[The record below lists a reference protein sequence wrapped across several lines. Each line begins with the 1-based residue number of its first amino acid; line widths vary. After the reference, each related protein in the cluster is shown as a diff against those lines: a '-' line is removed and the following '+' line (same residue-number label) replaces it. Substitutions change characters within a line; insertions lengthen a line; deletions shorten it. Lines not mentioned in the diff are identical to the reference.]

1 MVPGFFLC
9 VGKIKENGV
18 INIMKKTL
26 LAVYATGNVGKTTS
40 IKNFFLK
47 FILKHSDQ
55 IKDITHFNVDD
66 QNEIYKIIELKNGVK
81 IGVCSYGDDGN
92 NLEILEKFTSENCK
106 VIVCASRTKGA
117 SVDSINKLIEDI
129 KNEIQKLN
137 EEIKELSKKSNEYE
151 IKWIHKSYL
160 WQEADYFEEKMLN
173 NSFSESILELV
184 EYYMVQ

>member
-1 MVPGFFLC
+1 
-9 VGKIKENGV
+9 
-18 INIMKKTL
+18 MKKTL

-55 IKDITHFNVDD
+55 IKDITHFNVDE

-81 IGVCSYGDDGN
+81 IGVCSFGDDGSSYEKLN
-92 NLEILEKFTSENCK
+92 NFANQDCK

-117 SVDSINKLIEDI
+117 SVDSINKLIEELNETNSTLKDELEKI
-129 KNEIQKLN
+129 NNEIQDLN
-137 EEIKELSKKSNEYE
+137 KNMNNYE
-151 IKWIHKSYL
+151 IKWVHKSYL
-160 WQEADYFEEKMLN
+160 WNVPDYFEEKMLN
-173 NSFSESILELV
+173 DSFSESILEFV

>member
-1 MVPGFFLC
+1 
-9 VGKIKENGV
+9 
-18 INIMKKTL
+18 MKKTL

-55 IKDITHFNVDD
+55 INDIKDLNNTNS
-66 QNEIYKIIELKNGVK
+66 NEIYKIIELKNEAK
-81 IGVCSYGDDGN
+81 IGICSYGDDGN
-92 NLEILEKFTSENCK
+92 NLEILDKFTSENCK

-129 KNEIQKLN
+129 NSGNIDVKKEIQKLN
-137 EEIKELSKKSNEYE
+137 EEIQELNKNSNGYE

-160 WQEADYFEEKMLN
+160 WNIPDYFEENMLN
-173 NSFSESILELV
+173 DSFSESILKLV
-184 EYYMVQ
+184 EYYIVQ